1 MLHVETALL
10 DGDTKKV
17 GPIQKLPPSPPAD
30 DCHPYYTIDD
40 VLRKLIRDAPDEP
53 LVGYPESSHG
63 VADYVYYTPRD
74 LDGFANGAVQEY
86 KKAGL
91 PEVIRFCIPGRQI
104 RAC

>member
-10 DGDTKKV
+10 DGDAKKA
-17 GPIQKLPPSPPAD
+17 GPVQKLPPSPPAD
-30 DCHPYYTIDD
+30 DCQPYYTIDD

-74 LDGFANGAVQEY
+74 LDRFANGAVQEY

-91 PEVIRFCIPGRQI
+91 AEVTQFNIPGRQI
-104 RAC
+104 QAC